1 MEIDVLN
8 KLIQWVDILRTKDDF
23 DYIKT
28 KVLFEIIEGLIVRYI
43 ISFYDVL
50 ELKKPQFLRCE

>member
-50 ELKKPQFLRCE
+50 ELKKPEFLRCE